1 MAVPAPQR
9 HDEAVALLPF
19 EFFTVDD
26 RRAVSSKGVIDSA
39 AIVPVR
45 FGDFPGT
52 EHLNTAG

>member
-19 EFFTVDD
+19 EFLTVDD
-26 RRAVSSKGVIDSA
+26 RRAVSSKSVIDGA
-39 AIVPVR
+39 AIVPMR

-52 EHLNTAG
+52 EHLHTTG